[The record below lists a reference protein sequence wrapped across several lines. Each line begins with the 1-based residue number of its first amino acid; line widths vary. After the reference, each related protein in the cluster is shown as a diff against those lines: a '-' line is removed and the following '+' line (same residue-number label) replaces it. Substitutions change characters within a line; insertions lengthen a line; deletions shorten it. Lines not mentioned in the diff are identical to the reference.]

1 MSKFENLIDEKLSF
15 GIHQKRVL
23 GFAFLSNMLCGSTQ
37 FSIFLAAPMIARD
50 LFLDSLQTSEIMTI
64 PSVSVLLGS
73 LLIGYLADIFG
84 RPQVISAIDILA
96 ITSICSLYFANSFH
110 MILLAFIGLALFN
123 PSRAIVLFPYVGETV
138 PTKHRGK
145 VQTLVQGV
153 AGLGRLMGAFIA
165 LIALN
170 PYEYNNWKIPF
181 FIVGIILMI
190 SFIPLFFWMKP
201 SLHQQFKA
209 SQFKEMMITFKE
221 IQEINLGKE
230 AAQDPANLPR
240 ISELE
245 GARNTELASMKDES
259 KLAQLLFY
267 GNFWKTASFAVLR
280 SCLAIVYSGD
290 LAGAPHLL
298 GTNSKAIGLILLF
311 LSGELTGTFAC
322 FFLIDKLGR
331 RGTLLLSIGIELFS
345 IFLQLFSPP
354 FYYPALMFVRRAF
367 VKSGFTAMEILTGE
381 TFEANLRSTAFGLT
395 ATIDGICV
403 TLSNLNL
410 LKLLNM
416 GPNYL
421 FGYWFAVISTAL
433 GVTIFMPQKKTV
445 QPLKAPH
452 F

>member
-1 MSKFENLIDEKLSF
+1 MSKFDQIVDEKLSF
-15 GIHQKRVL
+15 GIYQIRVL
-23 GFAFLSNMLCGSTQ
+23 AFAFLSNMLCGCTQ

-50 LFLDSLQTSEIMTI
+50 LFLDSLHTSEIMTI

-73 LLIGYLADIFG
+73 LLIGYLADVFG
-84 RPQVISAIDILA
+84 RPQVISGIDLLA
-96 ITSICSLYFANSFH
+96 LSSICALYFANSFTV
-110 MILLAFIGLALFN
+110 IIVCFIGIALFN

-138 PTKHRGK
+138 PSRHRGK

-153 AGLGRLMGAFIA
+153 AGIGRLLGAFIA
-165 LIALN
+165 LLALN

-181 FIVGIILMI
+181 FVVG
-190 SFIPLFFWMKP
+190 FIMTCAFVPLFFFMKP

-209 SQFKEMMITFKE
+209 SKFTEMMQTFRE
-221 IQEINLGKE
+221 IQEINLGE
-230 AAQDPANLPR
+230 AGKDPALLPR
-240 ISELE
+240 SSELE
-245 GARNTELASMKDES
+245 QARNTELSVAKDES
-259 KLAQLLFY
+259 KVAQLLFY
-267 GNFWKTASFAVLR
+267 GNFWKTASFAILR

-311 LSGELTGTFAC
+311 LSGELSGTIAC

-331 RGTLLLSIGIELFS
+331 RKTLLLSILIELFTL
-345 IFLQLFSPP
+345 FLQLFSPP
-354 FYYPALMFVRRAF
+354 LYYPVLMFFRRAV

-403 TLSNLNL
+403 SISNLYLLRLFNL
-410 LKLLNM
+410 

-421 FGYWFAVISTAL
+421 FGYWFTIITIAL
-433 GVTIFMPQKKTV
+433 LVTLFMPQKRKDE
-445 QPLKAPH
+445 PIKAPH